1 MVLKRRFP
9 IALARKLRLA
19 FDMNVML
26 LVLAEAALLA
36 VNFGHSNEDYTEDC
50 EDGGF
55 RTNLEYTSLFFRRL
69 RIELENF
76 RIPRKKQKTLTAFYS
91 RGTCCDGARTGLRM
105 APQLHAQLQAAAQLK
120 LRKIHNKSFKFIIV
134 RTKKSA
140 AIRLARDNPEVIF
153 WKTSLSPSVAPAA
166 RFRSERSTGNLRLFL
181 CKDLSRI
188 QVCGAPSRPPTGQE
202 KYSRGGKQSAQQS
215 RDMK

>member
-9 IALARKLRLA
+9 TALARKLRLA

-36 VNFGHSNEDYTEDC
+36 VNFGHSNEDYIEDC

-76 RIPRKKQKTLTAFYS
+76 RIPRKKQKTLTAFLFS
-91 RGTCCDGARTGLRM
+91 GNMLRRCQNRASNGASIARATSGRGTAK
-105 APQLHAQLQAAAQLK
+105 AQENSQQIFQ
-120 LRKIHNKSFKFIIV
+120 IHYCTN
-134 RTKKSA
+134 
-140 AIRLARDNPEVIF
+140 
-153 WKTSLSPSVAPAA
+153 
-166 RFRSERSTGNLRLFL
+166 
-181 CKDLSRI
+181 
-188 QVCGAPSRPPTGQE
+188 
-202 KYSRGGKQSAQQS
+202 
-215 RDMK
+215 